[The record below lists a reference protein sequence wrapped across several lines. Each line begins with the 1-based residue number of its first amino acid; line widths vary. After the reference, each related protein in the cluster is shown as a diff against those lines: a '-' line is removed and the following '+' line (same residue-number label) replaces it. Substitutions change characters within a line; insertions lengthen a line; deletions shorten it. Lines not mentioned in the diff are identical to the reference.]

1 MIRPKYPN
9 FPDNYIPILVRL
21 RYNFNNVYDQ
31 PNLDMVLDQ
40 VSSALGTNHINII
53 VFLAGLDE
61 YRGTVQNEINIVY
74 EKSKQFPNI
83 KFVITS
89 RMEAG
94 FTQGLQIEEYIRLL
108 RFDNQQVEKY
118 LSNYSLQYKFDE
130 IIKIG
135 F

>member
-61 YRGTVQNEINIVY
+61 YRGNS
-74 EKSKQFPNI
+74 SK
-83 KFVITS
+83 
-89 RMEAG
+89 
-94 FTQGLQIEEYIRLL
+94 
-108 RFDNQQVEKY
+108 
-118 LSNYSLQYKFDE
+118 
-130 IIKIG
+130 
-135 F
+135 